1 MKEENKI
8 AMRLRTQQDFSYE
21 ARKETEKLFNCFRKE
36 RGERKS
42 PKRFVKGFKT
52 FLLQIDSHHTN

>member
-1 MKEENKI
+1 MKHEKRQKNFLIVFDKKKEKKKI
-8 AMRLRTQQDFSYE
+8 
-21 ARKETEKLFNCFRKE
+21 
-36 RGERKS
+36 